1 MKCNVSPIFF
11 LNVIT
16 KEVDMSNYKFDIPSK
31 TDRETFD
38 YLLCEADGAGEIP
51 RFVNAYKEA
60 RKGGQSIAMAMVDAH
75 WKWEEYIWNL
85 HYR

>member
-1 MKCNVSPIFF
+1 
-11 LNVIT
+11 
-16 KEVDMSNYKFDIPSK
+16 MSNYKFDIPSK

-60 RKGGQSIAMAMVDAH
+60 RKGGQSIAMAMEEANHV
-75 WKWEEYIWNL
+75 WERYIIEL
-85 HYR
+85 HSGEAWAG